1 MSSGGRAA
9 TRRDTRAV
17 PEVRVGCAGWA
28 IPAAHRDRF
37 EDGASALARYATRLH
52 CVEINSSFHR
62 SHKRETYARWA
73 GAVPGQ
79 FRFAVKM
86 PRTISHDA
94 RLRQCG
100 RLLDAFLHEC
110 GGLGSKLGCLLL
122 QLPPSLALDARV
134 AGPFLAMLRRRW
146 DGAVACEPRHASW
159 LTARADALLQRHR
172 VARVAAAPATHPGA
186 EVPGGD
192 RTLAYWRWHGS
203 PRMYYSAYGDE
214 RLRDLG
220 HAVSAA
226 AREARESWIV
236 FDNTA
241 HGHAIDDALRFAAMM
256 GPSARQSTAKTGVR
270 ASRPASRPAGKRIAV
285 THDGG

>member
-1 MSSGGRAA
+1 VSADSFRRGAGGIRKA
-9 TRRDTRAV
+9 RI
-17 PEVRVGCAGWA
+17 GCAGWS

-37 EDGASALARYATRLH
+37 GDGASALARYATRLH

-73 GAVPGQ
+73 AAVPAQ

-110 GGLGSKLGCLLL
+110 GGLGNKLGCLLL
-122 QLPPSLALDARV
+122 QLPPSLVLDARV
-134 AGPFLAMLRRRW
+134 AGPFLAMLRRSW
-146 DGAVACEPRHASW
+146 DGSIACEPRHASW
-159 LTARADALLQRHR
+159 FTTRADALLQRHR
-172 VARVAAAPATHPGA
+172 VARVATDPATHPGA

-226 AREARESWIV
+226 VSDARESWIV

-241 HGHAIDDALRFAAMM
+241 HGHAIDDALRFAATVA
-256 GPSARQSTAKTGVR
+256 PSGRQSTAKGGVR

-285 THDGG
+285 THDRG

>member
-1 MSSGGRAA
+1 VSTGVSADAVRRAMPQL
-9 TRRDTRAV
+9 RI
-17 PEVRVGCAGWA
+17 GCAGWA

-37 EDGASALARYATRLH
+37 GDGASALARYATRLH

-73 GAVPGQ
+73 DAVPAR

-94 RLRQCG
+94 RLQQCG

-110 GGLGSKLGCLLL
+110 GGLGSKLGCVLL
-122 QLPPSLALDARV
+122 QLPPSLVLDARV
-134 AGPFLAMLRRRW
+134 AARFLAMLRRRW

-159 LTARADALLQRHR
+159 FTARADALLQRHS
-172 VARVAAAPATHPGA
+172 VARVAADPAPHPGA
-186 EVPGGD
+186 EMPGGD
-192 RTLAYWRWHGS
+192 RALAYWRWHGS

-214 RLRDLG
+214 RLREQAR
-220 HAVSAA
+220 AVRAA
-226 AREARESWIV
+226 ARESWIV

-256 GPSARQSTAKTGVR
+256 ARPDRRSYAKGGARSSGPDSAPFRR
-270 ASRPASRPAGKRIAV
+270 RIDVA
-285 THDGG
+285 DER